1 MSDEGETVCPYGSGP
16 HRAKGEILASRFWSM
31 RIEQTTMRVHVV
43 AVLISGAI
51 GDYAVYMGAALL
63 TGELDDADLAAHR
76 EFSEWVR
83 GSGNKLL
90 FEDALQLFP
99 GLVEGVYR
107 P

>member
-1 MSDEGETVCPYGSGP
+1 MTEEGERHCPYDSGP

-31 RIEQTTMRVHVV
+31 RVEQTSMSVHVV

-51 GDYAVYMGAALL
+51 GDYAVYIGAALVS
-63 TGELDDADLAAHR
+63 GQLDEADIAAHR
-76 EFSEWVR
+76 ELSEWVR

-90 FEDALQLFP
+90 FDDAVQLFP